1 MKIAFCGDSFCAEW
15 GKPWRG
21 YPAWTMLLLEEFN
34 ATAIQSGISG
44 DCLFHSYHTLLKY
57 IDDADYIIFCI
68 SEPNRLANKFNVPMN
83 IGIAEGL
90 IVDPLPPKDIKKAS
104 RIYYKYLIN
113 LDFHATAHR
122 GILMQADQLIL
133 EKKKKCIWFPGFNT
147 SLQEY
152 KFVSGPCGT
161 TPLIT
166 IAERNSPLIPHSN
179 HFSKEQNKN
188 MFTLLKNIINKDAF
202 EPGQIDTDMI

>member
-1 MKIAFCGDSFCAEW
+1 
-15 GKPWRG
+15 
-21 YPAWTMLLLEEFN
+21 
-34 ATAIQSGISG
+34 
-44 DCLFHSYHTLLKY
+44 
-57 IDDADYIIFCI
+57 
-68 SEPNRLANKFNVPMN
+68 MN